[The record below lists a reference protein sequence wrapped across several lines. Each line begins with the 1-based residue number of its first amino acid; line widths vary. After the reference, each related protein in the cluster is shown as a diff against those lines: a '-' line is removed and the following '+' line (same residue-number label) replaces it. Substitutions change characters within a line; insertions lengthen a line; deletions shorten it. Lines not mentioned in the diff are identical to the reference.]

1 MSFNTINTGARVD
14 PIIQQIA
21 DAVPP
26 GAKQG
31 PSAPLAQ
38 LLPYDGGPAPRASSD
53 TGMAPRS
60 NINLQDNGV
69 GIRKEGLNAASNDG
83 GDAIKD
89 MQAMN
94 KMNMEFQVANGL
106 MQMNKGFVEALAKS
120 TKDIGTKTAQLAG

>member
-1 MSFNTINTGARVD
+1 MSFNNPIVSNGARID

-26 GAKQG
+26 GPKQG
-31 PSAPLAQ
+31 PAMSQ
-38 LLPYDGGPAPRASSD
+38 LLPYDGGPPPRAS
-53 TGMAPRS
+53 TGTDMAPRS
-60 NINLQDNGV
+60 NLNLQDSGV
-69 GIRKEGLNAASNDG
+69 GIRKEGLNAAASDG

-106 MQMNKGFVEALAKS
+106 MQMNKGFVEALSKG

>member
-1 MSFNTINTGARVD
+1 MTINSINTGPKID

-26 GAKQG
+26 GPKQG
-31 PSAPLAQ
+31 PTLSA
-38 LLPYDGGPAPRASSD
+38 LLPYDGGPPPRAS
-53 TGMAPRS
+53 TGTDMAPRS
-60 NINLQDNGV
+60 NLNLQDSGV
-69 GIRKEGLNAASNDG
+69 GIRKEGLNAAASDG

-106 MQMNKGFVEALAKS
+106 MQMNKGFVEALSKG